1 MNPTDEA
8 AIIRLGTK
16 LSTKIRR
23 EEAKKAGK
31 CPVCFTRE
39 LEEDRSRC
47 SECGAYQR
55 AYKRQ
60 EESEPWRTFSGAEAR
75 KTLAGFF
82 DAARSRPDP

>member
-55 AYKRQ
+55 AYNAKR
-60 EESEPWRTFSGAEAR
+60 RANHG
-75 KTLAGFF
+75 
-82 DAARSRPDP
+82 DV